1 MDNLYLPPVK
11 SVSELRKENRNLSR
25 KNTDSDIWRDVGDTN
40 TTLNIFGEKSDSKE
54 NSEYGQNNG
63 FGGEFVNCIK
73 SDITGNT
80 EISPNDSNED
90 HLSDDK
96 NNYKNNAEH
105 TKTENADAKNEFAV
119 NGNNNKTQSGK
130 KENDADGEEDERIL
144 NNITNKITNSND
156 SDSNSNV
163 NNNNNVKLVAHL

>member
-1 MDNLYLPPVK
+1 M
-11 SVSELRKENRNLSR
+11 SELRKENRNLSR

-96 NNYKNNAEH
+96 NNNKNNAEH

-119 NGNNNKTQSGK
+119 NGNKNKTQSGK